1 MTDTFKLGSGRDLDI
16 DNIHSPQEHMLT
28 LVDIG
33 IGMTKADRINNLGT
47 ISKRGTKMFMENLQ
61 DGADMS
67 MIWVAFSSTYLVTQ
81 KVVVNADHSEPIGQ
95 GTKIIHHVK

>member
-28 LVDIG
+28 SVDIG

-47 ISKRGTKMFMENLQ
+47 IAKRGTKMFMENLQ

-67 MIWVAFSSTYLVTQ
+67 MIWVAFSL
-81 KVVVNADHSEPIGQ
+81 PIW
-95 GTKIIHHVK
+95 